1 MSTRYTDEEWAKF
14 ITEVEKDVVVSKE
27 TYKCPDLEGPA
38 LAATIDHTLLKLDAR
53 AVQFDELC
61 AEARVDGF
69 ATVCVRPQWVQKCV
83 NDLKSSSVKVA
94 SVIGFHEGTYD
105 LLHKAQETKQALH
118 GGASELDIVLN
129 YEELKAGNYA
139 SVYSELATLRLQ
151 APHPVLLK
159 LIIETSQLDRAQI
172 IAACTMAAAAK
183 FDFVKTS
190 TGFNGHGATEDHVRL
205 MAACCERLAISTNG
219 QGKMRVKAS
228 GGIRTIED
236 ALKMLEAGASRLGTS
251 GGVWIVKEARE
262 TAEQTHSLS
271 PPSVHDRRGSRPS
284 LETRLFT
291 DY

>member
-14 ITEVEKDVVVSKE
+14 ISEVEKDVVVSKE
-27 TYKCPDLEGPA
+27 PYRCPSLGGPA

-53 AVQFDELC
+53 AVQFDDLC
-61 AEARVDGF
+61 AEARVNGF
-69 ATVCVRPQWVQKCV
+69 AAFMRALMISFTRR
-83 NDLKSSSVKVA
+83 SKVPPKKT
-94 SVIGFHEGTYD
+94 SHTFRLIVGR
-105 LLHKAQETKQALH
+105 ETKQALH
-118 GGASELDIVLN
+118 GGASELDVVLN
-129 YEELKAGNYA
+129 YEELKAGKYA

-151 APHPVLLK
+151 ATHPILLK

-219 QGKMRVKAS
+219 EGKMRVKAS

-251 GGVWIVKEARE
+251 GGVWIVKEAHE
-262 TAEQTHSLS
+262 TAEQTRSLS